1 MTITWRTYRLK
12 LRETFSISYGS
23 YDFRDSLTVMLLANG
38 ETGFGECVAIN
49 YYKIELDQFE
59 ISLDR
64 IKKELENHEIVHP
77 KEFFRFLLTL
87 NLHPFLMSALDC
99 AFWDLYGKLEIKSFT
114 QLMNLDIGTLPE
126 SSFTI
131 CIDNIDQQLRKINQS
146 SWQKFKVKCSGLDRE
161 AVYKLLNTNREVALD
176 SNASLSE
183 EDCDFLQ
190 NNERTAGFMYL
201 EQPLPTGRFNG
212 LDKNMHANW
221 MCDEDCQNLSDL
233 KVLAGHYSSVNIK
246 VMKAGGITP
255 ALEMISEARK
265 FGLKVMIGCMTESTV
280 GISAGIAL
288 AGLCDY
294 ADLDGAN
301 LISNDFANGSE
312 VVLGCLHLSDKPGLG
327 ISLR

>member
-12 LRETFSISYGS
+12 LRETFSISYGN
-23 YDFRDSLTVMLLANG
+23 YDFRDSLTVMLSSNG

-49 YYKIELDQFE
+49 YYKIDLETFA
-59 ISLDR
+59 ISLAR
-64 IKKELENHEIVHP
+64 ITKDVENHKIVHP
-77 KEFFRFLLTL
+77 QEFFRFLLTL
-87 NLHPFLMSALDC
+87 NLHPFLSSALDC
-99 AFWDLYGKLEIKSFT
+99 AYWDLYGKLEIKSFT
-114 QLMNLDIGTLPE
+114 QLMNLDIVRLPE

-131 CIDNIDQQLRKINQS
+131 SIDTVDQQQRKINQS

-161 AVYKLLNTNREVALD
+161 AVYKLLNTDREVALD

-183 EDCDFLQ
+183 EDCEFLQ

-201 EQPLPTGRFNG
+201 EQPLPTGKFSV

-221 MCDEDCQNLSDL
+221 MCDEDCQSIRDL
-233 KVLAGHYSSVNIK
+233 KLLAGHYNSVNIK

-255 ALEMISEARK
+255 ALAMISEARK
-265 FGLKVMIGCMTESTV
+265 FGFKVMIGCMTESTV

-312 VVLGCLHLSDKPGLG
+312 VVLGHLHLSEKPGLG
-327 ISLR
+327 IRLR